1 MPATFAAPEI
11 FAVVDFFGVLEVFAA
26 RTGADFFVAW
36 READLRDAAARVV
49 DLRTV

>member
-11 FAVVDFFGVLEVFAA
+11 FGMVDFFGLPRVFTA